1 MMEDT
6 TVTTNSTANQTT
18 WTLAPRQQIFWGN
31 QEAFA
36 NLEKF
41 EQISNP
47 ILDQDFN
54 FDLEDSFT
62 TEENTESDQTKS
74 TENSI
79 LDVENI
85 FESVAKAEPIEISE
99 PESVLGTETPE
110 VKEEVSEPISEPES
124 VLGTET
130 PEVKEEVSEF
140 KAPEDVI
147 QSQNETVTT
156 PEVSEQ
162 KRSTPQEV
170 SRKEIPSQDIWSI
183 NEDKIEIKKETTIK
197 PEPASNSF
205 SEPKQEQEKQI
216 NNNKDQ
222 KITETKVEIKHE
234 NKLSENPKINN
245 KEEKVENKEET
256 APQNKEVAAHQKL
269 EFEPSP
275 ESTQII
281 KKYFHLLNNISKILT
296 TQENLTGKKT
306 NEFSISTPTENE
318 TITYITSLE
327 ENTASLNIRKIIQ
340 KSGQEDEKHH
350 LNFNLKSPKKNL
362 IVTID
367 DFKLYE
373 EEVDLTD
380 ASKALNVTNK
390 FSKFEFLYREELS
403 KLEDELEEKEK
414 KKQTKVF
421 STIFHQF

>member
-6 TVTTNSTANQTT
+6 TVTTNSTANQAT
-18 WTLAPRQQIFWGN
+18 WTPTPKQQIFWGN

-47 ILDQDFN
+47 TLDQDFN

-62 TEENTESDQTKS
+62 TEENTESEQTKS
-74 TENSI
+74 TEKSI

-85 FESVAKAEPIEISE
+85 FESVAKAEPIEIWMPEVAVSESVSKPE
-99 PESVLGTETPE
+99 PE
-110 VKEEVSEPISEPES
+110 I
-124 VLGTET
+124 

-140 KAPEDVI
+140 KASEDI
-147 QSQNETVTT
+147 SQSQNEPLTT
-156 PEVSEQ
+156 PESSEQ
-162 KRSTPQEV
+162 ITSTPEEV
-170 SRKEIPSQDIWSI
+170 SRKEILSQNSWSI
-183 NEDKIEIKKETTIK
+183 NEDKTEIKKEATTK
-197 PEPASNSF
+197 PEATSNSF
-205 SEPKQEQEKQI
+205 SEQKQEQEKQI

-222 KITETKVEIKHE
+222 RITETKVEIKHE
-234 NKLSENPKINN
+234 NKLLENPKMNN

-256 APQNKEVAAHQKL
+256 VVQNEELSAHQKL

-296 TQENLTGKKT
+296 TQESLTGKKT

>member
-6 TVTTNSTANQTT
+6 TVTTNSTANQAV
-18 WTLAPRQQIFWGN
+18 WTSAPKQQIFWGN

-47 ILDQDFN
+47 TLDQDFN

-85 FESVAKAEPIEISE
+85 FESVAKAEPIEISKPE
-99 PESVLGTETPE
+99 VAVSESV
-110 VKEEVSEPISEPES
+110 SEPES
-124 VLGTET
+124 VLEPET

-140 KAPEDVI
+140 KAPEGII
-147 QSQNETVTT
+147 QSQNEPLTT
-156 PEVSEQ
+156 TEFSEQ
-162 KRSTPQEV
+162 TTSTPQEA
-170 SRKEIPSQDIWSI
+170 SRKEIPSQDIWSF
-183 NEDKIEIKKETTIK
+183 NEDKIEIKKEATIK
-197 PEPASNSF
+197 SEPASNSF
-205 SEPKQEQEKQI
+205 SGPKQEQGKEI

-222 KITETKVEIKHE
+222 RITETRVEIKHE
-234 NKLSENPKINN
+234 NKVSENPKINN
-245 KEEKVENKEET
+245 KEEKVENKEDT
-256 APQNKEVAAHQKL
+256 AAQNRELSAHQKL
-269 EFEPSP
+269 EFEPTP

>member
-6 TVTTNSTANQTT
+6 TVTTNSTANQAI
-18 WTLAPRQQIFWGN
+18 WTPAPKQQIFWGN

-47 ILDQDFN
+47 TLDQDFN

-85 FESVAKAEPIEISE
+85 FESVAKAEPIEISKPE
-99 PESVLGTETPE
+99 VAVSESV
-110 VKEEVSEPISEPES
+110 SEPES
-124 VLGTET
+124 KPEPEIT
-130 PEVKEEVSEF
+130 EVKEEVSEF
-140 KAPEDVI
+140 KTPEDI
-147 QSQNETVTT
+147 SQTQNEPVTIA
-156 PEVSEQ
+156 EFSEQ
-162 KRSTPQEV
+162 
-170 SRKEIPSQDIWSI
+170 
-183 NEDKIEIKKETTIK
+183 IK
-197 PEPASNSF
+197 PEATSNSF

-222 KITETKVEIKHE
+222 RITETKVEIKHE
-234 NKLSENPKINN
+234 NKISENPKINN

-256 APQNKEVAAHQKL
+256 VAQNKELSAHQKL
-269 EFEPSP
+269 EFEPTP

-296 TQENLTGKKT
+296 TQENLTGKKS

-373 EEVDLTD
+373 EEIDLTD

>member
-18 WTLAPRQQIFWGN
+18 WTPAPRQQIFWGN

-47 ILDQDFN
+47 TLDQDFN

-85 FESVAKAEPIEISE
+85 FESVAKAEPIEISKPE
-99 PESVLGTETPE
+99 VAVSESV
-110 VKEEVSEPISEPES
+110 SEPES
-124 VLGTET
+124 VLETET

-140 KAPEDVI
+140 KAPEGII
-147 QSQNETVTT
+147 QSQNEPLTT
-156 PEVSEQ
+156 PEFSEQ
-162 KRSTPQEV
+162 TTSTPQEA
-170 SRKEIPSQDIWSI
+170 SRKEIPSQDSWSI
-183 NEDKIEIKKETTIK
+183 NEDKTEIKKETTIK
-197 PEPASNSF
+197 PEATSNSF
-205 SEPKQEQEKQI
+205 SQPKQEQEKQM

-222 KITETKVEIKHE
+222 RITETKVEIKHE
-234 NKLSENPKINN
+234 NKISENPKINN

-256 APQNKEVAAHQKL
+256 VAQNKELSAHQKL
-269 EFEPSP
+269 EFEPNP

>member
-6 TVTTNSTANQTT
+6 TVTTNSTANQAV
-18 WTLAPRQQIFWGN
+18 WTSAPKQQIFWGN

-47 ILDQDFN
+47 TLDQDFN

-85 FESVAKAEPIEISE
+85 FESVAKAEPIEISKPEVTVSESVTE
-99 PESVLGTETPE
+99 PESLLE
-110 VKEEVSEPISEPES
+110 
-124 VLGTET
+124 TET

-140 KAPEDVI
+140 KAPEGII
-147 QSQNETVTT
+147 QSQNEPLTT
-156 PEVSEQ
+156 TEFSEQ
-162 KRSTPQEV
+162 TTSTPQEA
-170 SRKEIPSQDIWSI
+170 SRKEIPSQDSWSL

-197 PEPASNSF
+197 PEATSNSF
-205 SEPKQEQEKQI
+205 SEPIQEQEKKI

-222 KITETKVEIKHE
+222 RITETKVEIKHE
-234 NKLSENPKINN
+234 NKISENPKINN

-269 EFEPSP
+269 EFEPTP

-281 KKYFHLLNNISKILT
+281 KKYFHLLNNILKILT
-296 TQENLTGKKT
+296 TQEVLTGKKT

-373 EEVDLTD
+373 EEIDLTD

>member
-6 TVTTNSTANQTT
+6 TVTTNSTANQAV
-18 WTLAPRQQIFWGN
+18 WTSAPKQQIFWGN

-47 ILDQDFN
+47 TLDQDFN
-54 FDLEDSFT
+54 FDLEDSLT
-62 TEENTESDQTKS
+62 TEENTESEQTKS

-85 FESVAKAEPIEISE
+85 FESVAKAEPIEISKPE
-99 PESVLGTETPE
+99 VAVSESV
-110 VKEEVSEPISEPES
+110 SEPES
-124 VLGTET
+124 VLEPET

-140 KAPEDVI
+140 KAPENVI
-147 QSQNETVTT
+147 QPQNEPATT
-156 PEVSEQ
+156 TESSEQ
-162 KRSTPQEV
+162 TASTSQEV
-170 SRKEIPSQDIWSI
+170 SRKEIPSQDIWSL
-183 NEDKIEIKKETTIK
+183 NEDKIEIKKEVAIK
-197 PEPASNSF
+197 
-205 SEPKQEQEKQI
+205 SEPVSNNFLQQKQEQEKQI
-216 NNNKDQ
+216 NNTKDQ
-222 KITETKVEIKHE
+222 RITETKVEIKHE
-234 NKLSENPKINN
+234 NKLPENQKFNN

-269 EFEPSP
+269 EFEPTP

-281 KKYFHLLNNISKILT
+281 KKYLHLLNNISKILT

-367 DFKLYE
+367 NFKLYE

>member
-6 TVTTNSTANQTT
+6 TVTTNSTANQAV
-18 WTLAPRQQIFWGN
+18 WTSAPKQQIFWGN

-47 ILDQDFN
+47 TLDQDFN
-54 FDLEDSFT
+54 FDLEDSLT
-62 TEENTESDQTKS
+62 TEENTESEQTKS

-85 FESVAKAEPIEISE
+85 FESVAKAEPIEIWMPEVAVSESVSE
-99 PESVLGTETPE
+99 PESVLE
-110 VKEEVSEPISEPES
+110 
-124 VLGTET
+124 TET

-140 KAPEDVI
+140 KAPEDI
-147 QSQNETVTT
+147 SQSQNEPVTI
-156 PEVSEQ
+156 PEFSEQ
-162 KRSTPQEV
+162 KPSTPQEV
-170 SRKEIPSQDIWSI
+170 SIKEIPSQDSWSL
-183 NEDKIEIKKETTIK
+183 NEDKIEIKKEAAIK
-197 PEPASNSF
+197 PEVTSNSF

-216 NNNKDQ
+216 NNTKDQ
-222 KITETKVEIKHE
+222 RITETKVEIKHE
-234 NKLSENPKINN
+234 NKLPENQKFNN
-245 KEEKVENKEET
+245 KEEKMENKEET
-256 APQNKEVAAHQKL
+256 APQNKELAAHQKL
-269 EFEPSP
+269 EFEPTP

-296 TQENLTGKKT
+296 TQESLTGKKT

>member
-1 MMEDT
+1 M
-6 TVTTNSTANQTT
+6 
-18 WTLAPRQQIFWGN
+18 
-31 QEAFA
+31 
-36 NLEKF
+36 
-41 EQISNP
+41 
-47 ILDQDFN
+47 
-54 FDLEDSFT
+54 
-62 TEENTESDQTKS
+62 
-74 TENSI
+74 
-79 LDVENI
+79 
-85 FESVAKAEPIEISE
+85 
-99 PESVLGTETPE
+99 
-110 VKEEVSEPISEPES
+110 
-124 VLGTET
+124 
-130 PEVKEEVSEF
+130 
-140 KAPEDVI
+140 
-147 QSQNETVTT
+147 
-156 PEVSEQ
+156 
-162 KRSTPQEV
+162 
-170 SRKEIPSQDIWSI
+170 
-183 NEDKIEIKKETTIK
+183 
-197 PEPASNSF
+197 
-205 SEPKQEQEKQI
+205 
-216 NNNKDQ
+216 
-222 KITETKVEIKHE
+222 
-234 NKLSENPKINN
+234 
-245 KEEKVENKEET
+245 ENKEET

-269 EFEPSP
+269 EFEPTP

-281 KKYFHLLNNISKILT
+281 KKYLHLLNNISKILT

-318 TITYITSLE
+318 TITYITSLK

-367 DFKLYE
+367 NFKLYE

>member
-6 TVTTNSTANQTT
+6 TVTTNSTANQAT
-18 WTLAPRQQIFWGN
+18 WTPAPRQQIFWGN

-47 ILDQDFN
+47 TLDQDFN

-62 TEENTESDQTKS
+62 TEENAESDQTKS

-85 FESVAKAEPIEISE
+85 FESVAKAEPIEISKPE
-99 PESVLGTETPE
+99 VAVPESV
-110 VKEEVSEPISEPES
+110 SEPES
-124 VLGTET
+124 VLETET

-140 KAPEDVI
+140 KAPEGII
-147 QSQNETVTT
+147 QSQNEPLTT
-156 PEVSEQ
+156 PEFSEQ
-162 KRSTPQEV
+162 ITSIPEEV
-170 SRKEIPSQDIWSI
+170 SRKEIPSQDIWSL
-183 NEDKIEIKKETTIK
+183 NEDKIEIKKEATIK

-205 SEPKQEQEKQI
+205 SQPKQEQQKLTD
-216 NNNKDQ
+216 NNKDQ

-256 APQNKEVAAHQKL
+256 VAQNKELSAHQKL
-269 EFEPSP
+269 EFEPTP

-373 EEVDLTD
+373 EEIDLTD

>member
-6 TVTTNSTANQTT
+6 TVTTNSTANQAT
-18 WTLAPRQQIFWGN
+18 WTPAPRQQIFWGN

-47 ILDQDFN
+47 TLDQDFN

-85 FESVAKAEPIEISE
+85 FESVAKAEPIEIWMPEVAVSESVSE
-99 PESVLGTETPE
+99 PESVLE
-110 VKEEVSEPISEPES
+110 
-124 VLGTET
+124 TET

-140 KAPEDVI
+140 KTPEEI
-147 QSQNETVTT
+147 SQSQNEPATT
-156 PEVSEQ
+156 PEFSEQ
-162 KRSTPQEV
+162 KPSIPQEV
-170 SRKEIPSQDIWSI
+170 SRKEISSQDNWSI
-183 NEDKIEIKKETTIK
+183 NEDKIEIKKEATIK

-205 SEPKQEQEKQI
+205 SEQKQEQEKQI

-222 KITETKVEIKHE
+222 GITETKVEIKHE
-234 NKLSENPKINN
+234 NKISENPKINN

-256 APQNKEVAAHQKL
+256 VAQNKELSAHQKL
-269 EFEPSP
+269 EFEPTP

-318 TITYITSLE
+318 TTTYITSLE

-350 LNFNLKSPKKNL
+350 LNFNLKSRKKNL
-362 IVTID
+362 IVSID

-373 EEVDLTD
+373 EEIDLTD

>member
-6 TVTTNSTANQTT
+6 TVTTNATANQTT
-18 WTLAPRQQIFWGN
+18 WTPTPKQQIFWGN

-47 ILDQDFN
+47 TLDQDFN

-99 PESVLGTETPE
+99 AEVRVSESV
-110 VKEEVSEPISEPES
+110 SEPES
-124 VLGTET
+124 KPETET

-140 KAPEDVI
+140 KAPKDII
-147 QSQNETVTT
+147 QSENEPVTT
-156 PEVSEQ
+156 PEFSEQ
-162 KRSTPQEV
+162 TTSTPQEV
-170 SRKEIPSQDIWSI
+170 SIKEIPSQDSWSLT
-183 NEDKIEIKKETTIK
+183 EDKIEVKKDATIK

-205 SEPKQEQEKQI
+205 SEQKQEQETQI

-222 KITETKVEIKHE
+222 RITETKVEIKHE
-234 NKLSENPKINN
+234 NKISENPKINN

-269 EFEPSP
+269 EFEPTP
-275 ESTQII
+275 EWTQII

-373 EEVDLTD
+373 EEIDLTD

>member
-6 TVTTNSTANQTT
+6 TVTTNSTTNQAV
-18 WTLAPRQQIFWGN
+18 WTSAPKQQIFWGN

-47 ILDQDFN
+47 TLDQDFN

-85 FESVAKAEPIEISE
+85 FESVAKAEPIEISKPE
-99 PESVLGTETPE
+99 VTVSESVSEQESVLE
-110 VKEEVSEPISEPES
+110 
-124 VLGTET
+124 TET

-140 KAPEDVI
+140 KTPEDI
-147 QSQNETVTT
+147 SQTQNEPVTI
-156 PEVSEQ
+156 PEFSEQ
-162 KRSTPQEV
+162 TTSTPQEA
-170 SRKEIPSQDIWSI
+170 SRKEILSQDSWS
-183 NEDKIEIKKETTIK
+183 EIKKEATIK
-197 PEPASNSF
+197 PEVTSNSF

-222 KITETKVEIKHE
+222 RITEARVEIKHE
-234 NKLSENPKINN
+234 NKISENPKISN
-245 KEEKVENKEET
+245 KEEKVENKEDKV
-256 APQNKEVAAHQKL
+256 PQDKELSAHQKL
-269 EFEPSP
+269 EFEPTP

-296 TQENLTGKKT
+296 TQGNLTGKKT

-327 ENTASLNIRKIIQ
+327 ENSASLNIRKIIQ

-373 EEVDLTD
+373 EEIDLTD
-380 ASKALNVTNK
+380 ASKTLNVTNK

>member
-6 TVTTNSTANQTT
+6 TVTTNSTANQAV
-18 WTLAPRQQIFWGN
+18 WTSAPKQQIFWGN

-47 ILDQDFN
+47 TLDQDFN
-54 FDLEDSFT
+54 FDLEDSLT
-62 TEENTESDQTKS
+62 TEENTESEQTKS

-85 FESVAKAEPIEISE
+85 FESVAKAEPIQISRPEVAVSESVSE
-99 PESVLGTETPE
+99 PESVLEPETETPE
-110 VKEEVSEPISEPES
+110 VKED
-124 VLGTET
+124 
-130 PEVKEEVSEF
+130 VSEF
-140 KAPEDVI
+140 KTPENVI
-147 QSQNETVTT
+147 QSPNEPVIT
-156 PEVSEQ
+156 PETSEQ
-162 KRSTPQEV
+162 AISTPQEI
-170 SRKEIPSQDIWSI
+170 SRKEIPSQDIWSF
-183 NEDKIEIKKETTIK
+183 NEDKIEIKKEATIK
-197 PEPASNSF
+197 PEPTSNSF
-205 SEPKQEQEKQI
+205 SEPKREQEKHI
-216 NNNKDQ
+216 NNDKDQ
-222 KITETKVEIKHE
+222 RITETRVEIKHE
-234 NKLSENPKINN
+234 NKVSENPKINN
-245 KEEKVENKEET
+245 KEEKVENKEDKL
-256 APQNKEVAAHQKL
+256 PQDKELSAHQKL
-269 EFEPSP
+269 EFEPTS

-327 ENTASLNIRKIIQ
+327 ENTASLNIRKIIK
-340 KSGQEDEKHH
+340 KSGQEDEEHH

-390 FSKFEFLYREELS
+390 FSHFEFLYREELS

>member
-6 TVTTNSTANQTT
+6 TVTTNSTANQAV
-18 WTLAPRQQIFWGN
+18 WTPAPKQQIFWGN

-47 ILDQDFN
+47 TLDQDFN

-85 FESVAKAEPIEISE
+85 FESVAKAEPIEISKPE
-99 PESVLGTETPE
+99 VAVSESV
-110 VKEEVSEPISEPES
+110 SEPES

-130 PEVKEEVSEF
+130 PEVKEEISEF

-147 QSQNETVTT
+147 QSQNEAVTT
-156 PEVSEQ
+156 PEFSEQ
-162 KRSTPQEV
+162 TTSTPQEAL
-170 SRKEIPSQDIWSI
+170 RKEIPPQDSWSL
-183 NEDKIEIKKETTIK
+183 NEDKIEIKEETTIK
-197 PEPASNSF
+197 PEATSNSF
-205 SEPKQEQEKQI
+205 SEPKEEQEKQI

-234 NKLSENPKINN
+234 DKISEAPKFNN
-245 KEEKVENKEET
+245 KEEVIKSKEQEI
-256 APQNKEVAAHQKL
+256 AHQNKELAAHQKL
-269 EFEPSP
+269 EFEPTP

-327 ENTASLNIRKIIQ
+327 ENTASLNIRKIIK
-340 KSGQEDEKHH
+340 KSGQEEEQHH

-373 EEVDLTD
+373 EEIDLTD

>member
-6 TVTTNSTANQTT
+6 TVTTNSTANQAV
-18 WTLAPRQQIFWGN
+18 WTSAPKQQIFWGN

-47 ILDQDFN
+47 TLDQDFN

-85 FESVAKAEPIEISE
+85 FESVAKAEPIEISKPE
-99 PESVLGTETPE
+99 VAVPESV
-110 VKEEVSEPISEPES
+110 SEPES
-124 VLGTET
+124 VLETET

-140 KAPEDVI
+140 KAPENVI
-147 QSQNETVTT
+147 QPQNEPATT
-156 PEVSEQ
+156 TEFSEQ
-162 KRSTPQEV
+162 KPSTPQEGL
-170 SRKEIPSQDIWSI
+170 RKEIPSQYSWRL
-183 NEDKIEIKKETTIK
+183 NEDKIEIKKEPTIK
-197 PEPASNSF
+197 PEATSNSF
-205 SEPKQEQEKQI
+205 SEQKQEQEKQI

-245 KEEKVENKEET
+245 IEEKVENKEET
-256 APQNKEVAAHQKL
+256 VAQNKELAAHQKL
-269 EFEPSP
+269 EFEPTP

-296 TQENLTGKKT
+296 TQESLTGKKT

>member
-6 TVTTNSTANQTT
+6 TVTTNSTANQAV
-18 WTLAPRQQIFWGN
+18 WTSAPKQQIFWGN

-47 ILDQDFN
+47 TLDQDFN
-54 FDLEDSFT
+54 FDLEDSLT
-62 TEENTESDQTKS
+62 TEENTESEQTKS

-85 FESVAKAEPIEISE
+85 FESVAKAEPIEISKPE
-99 PESVLGTETPE
+99 VAVSESV
-110 VKEEVSEPISEPES
+110 SEPES
-124 VLGTET
+124 VLEPET

-140 KAPEDVI
+140 KAPENVI
-147 QSQNETVTT
+147 QPQNEPATT
-156 PEVSEQ
+156 TESSEQ
-162 KRSTPQEV
+162 TASTSQEV
-170 SRKEIPSQDIWSI
+170 SRKEIPSQDIWSL
-183 NEDKIEIKKETTIK
+183 NEDKIEIKKEVAIK
-197 PEPASNSF
+197 
-205 SEPKQEQEKQI
+205 SEPVSNNFLQQKQEQEKQI
-216 NNNKDQ
+216 NNTKDQ
-222 KITETKVEIKHE
+222 RITETKVEIKHE
-234 NKLSENPKINN
+234 NKLPENQKFNN

-269 EFEPSP
+269 EFEPTP

-281 KKYFHLLNNISKILT
+281 KKYLHLLNNISKILT

>member
-6 TVTTNSTANQTT
+6 TVTTNSTANQAT
-18 WTLAPRQQIFWGN
+18 WTPTPKQQIFWGN

-47 ILDQDFN
+47 TLDQDFN

-85 FESVAKAEPIEISE
+85 FESVAKAEPIEIWMPEVAVS
-99 PESVLGTETPE
+99 ESVSKPE
-110 VKEEVSEPISEPES
+110 LEIPEA
-124 VLGTET
+124 
-130 PEVKEEVSEF
+130 KEEVSEF
-140 KAPEDVI
+140 KAPEEI
-147 QSQNETVTT
+147 TQLQNEPVTM
-156 PEVSEQ
+156 PETSEA
-162 KRSTPQEV
+162 KTSTPQEV
-170 SRKEIPSQDIWSI
+170 SRKEIPFQDIWSL
-183 NEDKIEIKKETTIK
+183 NEDKIEIKKGATIK
-197 PEPASNSF
+197 PEVTSSSF

-245 KEEKVENKEET
+245 IEEKVENKEET
-256 APQNKEVAAHQKL
+256 VAQNKELAAHQKL
-269 EFEPSP
+269 EFEPTP

-296 TQENLTGKKT
+296 TQESLTGKKT

-373 EEVDLTD
+373 EEIDLTD

>member
-6 TVTTNSTANQTT
+6 TVTTNSTANQAT
-18 WTLAPRQQIFWGN
+18 WTPAPKQQIFWGN

-47 ILDQDFN
+47 TLDQDFN

-74 TENSI
+74 AENSI

-85 FESVAKAEPIEISE
+85 FESVAKAEPIEISKPE
-99 PESVLGTETPE
+99 VAVSESV
-110 VKEEVSEPISEPES
+110 SEPES
-124 VLGTET
+124 VLETET

-147 QSQNETVTT
+147 QSQNEAVTT
-156 PEVSEQ
+156 PKFSEQ
-162 KRSTPQEV
+162 ITSIPQEV
-170 SRKEIPSQDIWSI
+170 SRKEIPSQDIWSF
-183 NEDKIEIKKETTIK
+183 NEDKIEIKKEATIK

-216 NNNKDQ
+216 NNTKDQ
-222 KITETKVEIKHE
+222 RITETKVEIKHE
-234 NKLSENPKINN
+234 NKLPENQKFNN
-245 KEEKVENKEET
+245 KEEKVENKGET

-269 EFEPSP
+269 EFEPTP

-281 KKYFHLLNNISKILT
+281 KKYFHLLNNISKILA

-373 EEVDLTD
+373 EEIDLTD

>member
-18 WTLAPRQQIFWGN
+18 WTPAPRQQIFWGN

-47 ILDQDFN
+47 TLDQDFN

-62 TEENTESDQTKS
+62 TEENTESDQSKS

-85 FESVAKAEPIEISE
+85 FESVAKAEPIEISKPE
-99 PESVLGTETPE
+99 VAVSESV
-110 VKEEVSEPISEPES
+110 SEPES
-124 VLGTET
+124 VLETET

-140 KAPEDVI
+140 KAPEGII
-147 QSQNETVTT
+147 QSQNEPVRM
-156 PEVSEQ
+156 PEVSEP
-162 KRSTPQEV
+162 KTSTPQEI
-170 SRKEIPSQDIWSI
+170 SRKEIPSQDSWSL
-183 NEDKIEIKKETTIK
+183 NEDKIEIKKEVVIK
-197 PEPASNSF
+197 
-205 SEPKQEQEKQI
+205 SEPVSNNFLQQKQEQEKQI
-216 NNNKDQ
+216 NNTKDQ
-222 KITETKVEIKHE
+222 RITETKVEIKHE
-234 NKLSENPKINN
+234 NKLPENQKVNN
-245 KEEKVENKEET
+245 KEEKMENKEET

-296 TQENLTGKKT
+296 TQESLTGKKT

>member
-6 TVTTNSTANQTT
+6 TVTTNSTANQAV
-18 WTLAPRQQIFWGN
+18 WTSAPKQQIFWGN

-47 ILDQDFN
+47 TLDQDFN

-85 FESVAKAEPIEISE
+85 FESVAKAEPIEISKPE
-99 PESVLGTETPE
+99 VAVSESV
-110 VKEEVSEPISEPES
+110 SEPES
-124 VLGTET
+124 VLETET

-147 QSQNETVTT
+147 QSQNEAVTT
-156 PEVSEQ
+156 PKFSEQ
-162 KRSTPQEV
+162 ITSTPQEV
-170 SRKEIPSQDIWSI
+170 SRKELPSQDNWSL
-183 NEDKIEIKKETTIK
+183 NEDKIEIKKEATIK
-197 PEPASNSF
+197 PELTSNSF
-205 SEPKQEQEKQI
+205 SEPKQEQGKES
-216 NNNKDQ
+216 NNTKDQ
-222 KITETKVEIKHE
+222 RITETRVEIKHE
-234 NKLSENPKINN
+234 NKLPENQKFNN
-245 KEEKVENKEET
+245 KEEKVENKEDT
-256 APQNKEVAAHQKL
+256 VAQNRELSAHQKL
-269 EFEPSP
+269 EFEPDP

-296 TQENLTGKKT
+296 TQEKLTGKKT

>member
-6 TVTTNSTANQTT
+6 TVTTNSTANQAT
-18 WTLAPRQQIFWGN
+18 WTPTAKQQIFWGN

-47 ILDQDFN
+47 TLDQDFN

-62 TEENTESDQTKS
+62 TEENTESDETKS
-74 TENSI
+74 TGNSI

-85 FESVAKAEPIEISE
+85 FESVAKAEPIEIWMPEVAVSESVSKPE
-99 PESVLGTETPE
+99 PEIPE
-110 VKEEVSEPISEPES
+110 I
-124 VLGTET
+124 
-130 PEVKEEVSEF
+130 KEEVSEF
-140 KAPEDVI
+140 KASEDI
-147 QSQNETVTT
+147 SQSQNEPLTT
-156 PEVSEQ
+156 PESSEQ
-162 KRSTPQEV
+162 ITSTPEEV
-170 SRKEIPSQDIWSI
+170 SRKEILSQNSWSI
-183 NEDKIEIKKETTIK
+183 NEDKTEIKKEATIK

-205 SEPKQEQEKQI
+205 SEQKQEQEKQM

-222 KITETKVEIKHE
+222 RITETKVEIKHE
-234 NKLSENPKINN
+234 NKLLENPKINN
-245 KEEKVENKEET
+245 KEEVKDKEET
-256 APQNKEVAAHQKL
+256 VAQNKELSAHQKL

-296 TQENLTGKKT
+296 TQESLTGKKT

-373 EEVDLTD
+373 EEIDLTD

>member
-6 TVTTNSTANQTT
+6 TVTTNSTANQAV
-18 WTLAPRQQIFWGN
+18 WTSAPKQQIFWGN

-47 ILDQDFN
+47 TLDQDFN

-85 FESVAKAEPIEISE
+85 FESVAKAEPIEISKPE
-99 PESVLGTETPE
+99 VAVPESV
-110 VKEEVSEPISEPES
+110 SEPES
-124 VLGTET
+124 VLETET

-140 KAPEDVI
+140 KAPENVI
-147 QSQNETVTT
+147 QPQNEPATT
-156 PEVSEQ
+156 TEFSEQ
-162 KRSTPQEV
+162 KPSTPQEGL
-170 SRKEIPSQDIWSI
+170 RKEIPSQYSWRL
-183 NEDKIEIKKETTIK
+183 NEDKIEIKKEPTIK
-197 PEPASNSF
+197 PEATSNSF
-205 SEPKQEQEKQI
+205 SEQKQEQEKQI

-245 KEEKVENKEET
+245 IEEKVENKEET
-256 APQNKEVAAHQKL
+256 VAQNKELAAHQKL
-269 EFEPSP
+269 EFEPTP

-296 TQENLTGKKT
+296 TQESLTGKKT

-373 EEVDLTD
+373 EEIDLTD

>member
-6 TVTTNSTANQTT
+6 TVTTNSTANQAT
-18 WTLAPRQQIFWGN
+18 WTPAPRQQIFWGN

-85 FESVAKAEPIEISE
+85 FESVAKAEPIEISKPE
-99 PESVLGTETPE
+99 VAVSESV
-110 VKEEVSEPISEPES
+110 SEPES
-124 VLGTET
+124 VLEPET

-140 KAPEDVI
+140 KVPENVI
-147 QSQNETVTT
+147 QPQNEPATTTESSEQITST
-156 PEVSEQ
+156 PE
-162 KRSTPQEV
+162 EV
-170 SRKEIPSQDIWSI
+170 SIKEIASQDSWSL
-183 NEDKIEIKKETTIK
+183 NEDKMEIKKETTIK
-197 PEPASNSF
+197 SEVTSNSF
-205 SEPKQEQEKQI
+205 SEPKQEQEKKI

-222 KITETKVEIKHE
+222 RITETKVEIKHE
-234 NKLSENPKINN
+234 NKIAENPKINN

-256 APQNKEVAAHQKL
+256 APQNEELSAHQKL
-269 EFEPSP
+269 EFEPTP

-296 TQENLTGKKT
+296 TQEKLSGKKT

-373 EEVDLTD
+373 EEIDLTD

>member
-6 TVTTNSTANQTT
+6 TVTTNSTANQAV
-18 WTLAPRQQIFWGN
+18 WTSAPKQQIFWGN

-47 ILDQDFN
+47 TLDQDFN

-85 FESVAKAEPIEISE
+85 FESVAKAEPIEISKPEVTVSESVTE
-99 PESVLGTETPE
+99 PESLLE
-110 VKEEVSEPISEPES
+110 
-124 VLGTET
+124 TET

-140 KAPEDVI
+140 KAPEGII
-147 QSQNETVTT
+147 QSQNEPLTT
-156 PEVSEQ
+156 TEFSEQ
-162 KRSTPQEV
+162 TTSTPQEA
-170 SRKEIPSQDIWSI
+170 SRKEIPSQDSWSL

-197 PEPASNSF
+197 PEATSNSF
-205 SEPKQEQEKQI
+205 SEPIQEQEKKI

-222 KITETKVEIKHE
+222 RITETKVEIKHE
-234 NKLSENPKINN
+234 NKISENPKINN

-269 EFEPSP
+269 EFEPTP

-403 KLEDELEEKEK
+403 KLENELEEKEK

>member
-6 TVTTNSTANQTT
+6 TVTTNSTANQAV
-18 WTLAPRQQIFWGN
+18 WTSAPKQQIFWGN

-47 ILDQDFN
+47 TLDQDFN

-85 FESVAKAEPIEISE
+85 FESVAKAEPIEISKPE
-99 PESVLGTETPE
+99 VAVPESV
-110 VKEEVSEPISEPES
+110 SEPES
-124 VLGTET
+124 VLETET

-140 KAPEDVI
+140 KAPENVI
-147 QSQNETVTT
+147 QPQNEPATT
-156 PEVSEQ
+156 TEFSEQ
-162 KRSTPQEV
+162 KPSTPQEV
-170 SRKEIPSQDIWSI
+170 SIKEISSQDNWSI
-183 NEDKIEIKKETTIK
+183 NEDKIEIKKGTTIK
-197 PEPASNSF
+197 PEATSNSF

-245 KEEKVENKEET
+245 KEEKVKDKEET

-269 EFEPSP
+269 EFEPTP

-296 TQENLTGKKT
+296 TQESLTGKKT
-306 NEFSISTPTENE
+306 NEFNISTPTENE

-340 KSGQEDEKHH
+340 KTGQEDEKHH

-373 EEVDLTD
+373 EEIDLTD

>member
-6 TVTTNSTANQTT
+6 TVTTNSTANQAV
-18 WTLAPRQQIFWGN
+18 WTSAPKQQIFWGN

-47 ILDQDFN
+47 TLDQDFN

-85 FESVAKAEPIEISE
+85 FESVAKAEPIEISKPE
-99 PESVLGTETPE
+99 VAVPESV
-110 VKEEVSEPISEPES
+110 SEPES
-124 VLGTET
+124 VLETET

-140 KAPEDVI
+140 KAPENVI
-147 QSQNETVTT
+147 QPQNEPATTTEFPEQTAST
-156 PEVSEQ
+156 PE
-162 KRSTPQEV
+162 EV
-170 SRKEIPSQDIWSI
+170 SRKEIPSQDSWSL
-183 NEDKIEIKKETTIK
+183 NEDKIEIKKEATTK
-197 PEPASNSF
+197 PEATSSSF
-205 SEPKQEQEKQI
+205 SETKQEQEKQI

-222 KITETKVEIKHE
+222 RITETKVEIKHE
-234 NKLSENPKINN
+234 NKISENPKINN

-256 APQNKEVAAHQKL
+256 VVQNEELSAHQKL
-269 EFEPSP
+269 EFEPIP

-296 TQENLTGKKT
+296 TQEALTGKKT

-373 EEVDLTD
+373 EEIDLTD

>member
-6 TVTTNSTANQTT
+6 TITTNSTANQTT
-18 WTLAPRQQIFWGN
+18 WTPAPKQQIFWGN

-47 ILDQDFN
+47 TLDQDFN

-62 TEENTESDQTKS
+62 TEENTESDETKS

-85 FESVAKAEPIEISE
+85 FESVAKAEPIEISKPE
-99 PESVLGTETPE
+99 VAVSESV
-110 VKEEVSEPISEPES
+110 SEPES
-124 VLGTET
+124 VLEPET

-140 KAPEDVI
+140 KAPENVI
-147 QSQNETVTT
+147 QSPNEPVIT
-156 PEVSEQ
+156 PEFPEQ
-162 KRSTPQEV
+162 TISTPQEV
-170 SRKEIPSQDIWSI
+170 SRKEIPSQDIWSL
-183 NEDKIEIKKETTIK
+183 NEDTIEIKKEATTK
-197 PEPASNSF
+197 PEANSNSF
-205 SEPKQEQEKQI
+205 SEPIQEQEKQI

-222 KITETKVEIKHE
+222 RITETKVEIKHE
-234 NKLSENPKINN
+234 NKLPENQKFNN

-296 TQENLTGKKT
+296 TQESLTGKKT
-306 NEFSISTPTENE
+306 NEFNISTPTENE

-327 ENTASLNIRKIIQ
+327 ENTTSLNIRKIIQ
-340 KSGQEDEKHH
+340 KSGQEDENHH

>member
-6 TVTTNSTANQTT
+6 TVTTNSTANQAV
-18 WTLAPRQQIFWGN
+18 WTSAPKQQIFWGN

-47 ILDQDFN
+47 TLDQDFN

-85 FESVAKAEPIEISE
+85 FESVAKAEPIEISKPE
-99 PESVLGTETPE
+99 VAVSESV
-110 VKEEVSEPISEPES
+110 SEPES
-124 VLGTET
+124 VLETET

-140 KAPEDVI
+140 KAPENVI
-147 QSQNETVTT
+147 QSQSEPITMPETST
-156 PEVSEQ
+156 PE
-162 KRSTPQEV
+162 EV
-170 SRKEIPSQDIWSI
+170 SRKEIPSQDIWSF

-197 PEPASNSF
+197 PEVTSNSF

-222 KITETKVEIKHE
+222 RITETKVEIKHE

-256 APQNKEVAAHQKL
+256 VAQNKELSAHQKL
-269 EFEPSP
+269 EFEPTP

-296 TQENLTGKKT
+296 TQEALTGKKT

-340 KSGQEDEKHH
+340 KSGQEDEYHH
-350 LNFNLKSPKKNL
+350 LNFNLRSPKENL

-373 EEVDLTD
+373 EEIDLTD

>member
-18 WTLAPRQQIFWGN
+18 WTPAPRQQIFWGN

-47 ILDQDFN
+47 TLDQDFN

-85 FESVAKAEPIEISE
+85 FESVAKAEPIEISK
-99 PESVLGTETPE
+99 PE
-110 VKEEVSEPISEPES
+110 VAVSESLSEPES
-124 VLGTET
+124 VLETET
-130 PEVKEEVSEF
+130 PEMKEEVSEF
-140 KAPEDVI
+140 KAPKDVI
-147 QSQNETVTT
+147 ESHNKPLTT
-156 PEVSEQ
+156 PETSEQ
-162 KRSTPQEV
+162 AISTPQEV
-170 SRKEIPSQDIWSI
+170 SRKEIPSQDIWSL

-197 PEPASNSF
+197 PEATSNSF
-205 SEPKQEQEKQI
+205 SKSKQEQEKQI

-222 KITETKVEIKHE
+222 RITETKVEIKHE
-234 NKLSENPKINN
+234 NKVSENPKINN
-245 KEEKVENKEET
+245 KEEKMENKEET
-256 APQNKEVAAHQKL
+256 VAQNKELSANQKL
-269 EFEPSP
+269 EFEPTP

-296 TQENLTGKKT
+296 TQGNLTGKKT

-318 TITYITSLE
+318 TTTYITSLE
-327 ENTASLNIRKIIQ
+327 ENTASLNIKKIIQ

-367 DFKLYE
+367 GFKLYE
-373 EEVDLTD
+373 EEIDLTD

>member
-6 TVTTNSTANQTT
+6 TVTTNSTANQAV
-18 WTLAPRQQIFWGN
+18 WTSAPKQQIFWGN

-47 ILDQDFN
+47 TLDQDFN

-62 TEENTESDQTKS
+62 TEENTESDQAKS

-85 FESVAKAEPIEISE
+85 FESVAKAEPIEISKPE
-99 PESVLGTETPE
+99 VAVSESV
-110 VKEEVSEPISEPES
+110 SEPES
-124 VLGTET
+124 VLETET

-147 QSQNETVTT
+147 QSQNEAVTT
-156 PEVSEQ
+156 PKFSEQ
-162 KRSTPQEV
+162 ITSIPQEV
-170 SRKEIPSQDIWSI
+170 SRKEIPSQDIWSF
-183 NEDKIEIKKETTIK
+183 NEDKIEIKKEVATKT
-197 PEPASNSF
+197 EATSNSF
-205 SEPKQEQEKQI
+205 SEQKQGQEKQI
-216 NNNKDQ
+216 NNNKNQ
-222 KITETKVEIKHE
+222 RITETKVEIKHE
-234 NKLSENPKINN
+234 NKLPENQKVNN
-245 KEEKVENKEET
+245 KEEKMENKEET

-269 EFEPSP
+269 EFEPTP

-403 KLEDELEEKEK
+403 KLENELEEKEK

>member
-6 TVTTNSTANQTT
+6 TVTKNSTANQAV
-18 WTLAPRQQIFWGN
+18 WTSAPKQQIFWGN

-47 ILDQDFN
+47 TLDQDFN

-85 FESVAKAEPIEISE
+85 FESVAKAEPIEISK
-99 PESVLGTETPE
+99 PE
-110 VKEEVSEPISEPES
+110 VAVSESISEPES
-124 VLGTET
+124 VLETET

-147 QSQNETVTT
+147 QSQNEAVTT
-156 PEVSEQ
+156 PKFSEQ
-162 KRSTPQEV
+162 ITSTPQEV
-170 SRKEIPSQDIWSI
+170 SRKELSSQDIWSI
-183 NEDKIEIKKETTIK
+183 NEDTIEIKKEVAIK
-197 PEPASNSF
+197 
-205 SEPKQEQEKQI
+205 SEPVSNNFPQQKQEQEKLTD
-216 NNNKDQ
+216 NNKDQ
-222 KITETKVEIKHE
+222 RITENKVETKHE
-234 NKLSENPKINN
+234 NKVSENPKINN
-245 KEEKVENKEET
+245 KEEKMENKEE
-256 APQNKEVAAHQKL
+256 AAAQNEELAAHQKL
-269 EFEPSP
+269 EFEPTP

-296 TQENLTGKKT
+296 TQENITGKKT

-318 TITYITSLE
+318 TTTYITSLE
-327 ENTASLNIRKIIQ
+327 ENTASLNIKKIIQ

-373 EEVDLTD
+373 EEIDLTD

>member
-6 TVTTNSTANQTT
+6 TVTTNSTANQAV
-18 WTLAPRQQIFWGN
+18 WTSAPKQQIFWGN

-47 ILDQDFN
+47 TLDQDFN
-54 FDLEDSFT
+54 FDLEDSFI

-85 FESVAKAEPIEISE
+85 FESVAKAEPIEISKAE
-99 PESVLGTETPE
+99 VRVPESV
-110 VKEEVSEPISEPES
+110 SEPES
-124 VLGTET
+124 VLETET

-140 KAPEDVI
+140 KAPEDVT
-147 QSQNETVTT
+147 QSQNEPATT
-156 PEVSEQ
+156 TEFSEQ
-162 KRSTPQEV
+162 KPSTPQEV
-170 SRKEIPSQDIWSI
+170 SRKEIPSQDIWSF
-183 NEDKIEIKKETTIK
+183 NEDKIEIKKEVTTK
-197 PEPASNSF
+197 TEATSNSF
-205 SEPKQEQEKQI
+205 SEQKQEQEKQI

-222 KITETKVEIKHE
+222 RITETKVEIKHE
-234 NKLSENPKINN
+234 NKLPENQKVNN
-245 KEEKVENKEET
+245 KEEKVENKGET

-269 EFEPSP
+269 EFEPTP

-296 TQENLTGKKT
+296 TQESLTGKKT

-318 TITYITSLE
+318 TTTYITSLE

-373 EEVDLTD
+373 EEIDLTD

>member
-6 TVTTNSTANQTT
+6 TVTTNSTANQAV
-18 WTLAPRQQIFWGN
+18 WTSAPKQQIFWGN

-47 ILDQDFN
+47 TLDQDFN

-74 TENSI
+74 AENSI

-85 FESVAKAEPIEISE
+85 FESVAKAEPIEISKPE
-99 PESVLGTETPE
+99 VAVSESV
-110 VKEEVSEPISEPES
+110 SEPES
-124 VLGTET
+124 KPEPEIT
-130 PEVKEEVSEF
+130 EVKEEVSEF
-140 KAPEDVI
+140 KAPEGII
-147 QSQNETVTT
+147 QSQNEPLTT
-156 PEVSEQ
+156 PEFSEQ
-162 KRSTPQEV
+162 TASTSQEV
-170 SRKEIPSQDIWSI
+170 SRKEIPSQDSWSL
-183 NEDKIEIKKETTIK
+183 NEDKIEIKKEVVIK
-197 PEPASNSF
+197 
-205 SEPKQEQEKQI
+205 SEPVSNNFLQQKQEQEKQI
-216 NNNKDQ
+216 NNTKDQ
-222 KITETKVEIKHE
+222 RITETKVEIKHE
-234 NKLSENPKINN
+234 NKLPENQKFNN

-256 APQNKEVAAHQKL
+256 VAQNKELSAHQKL

-367 DFKLYE
+367 NFKLYE

>member
-1 MMEDT
+1 MED
-6 TVTTNSTANQTT
+6 
-18 WTLAPRQQIFWGN
+18 
-31 QEAFA
+31 
-36 NLEKF
+36 
-41 EQISNP
+41 
-47 ILDQDFN
+47 
-54 FDLEDSFT
+54 
-62 TEENTESDQTKS
+62 
-74 TENSI
+74 
-79 LDVENI
+79 
-85 FESVAKAEPIEISE
+85 
-99 PESVLGTETPE
+99 
-110 VKEEVSEPISEPES
+110 
-124 VLGTET
+124 
-130 PEVKEEVSEF
+130 
-140 KAPEDVI
+140 
-147 QSQNETVTT
+147 
-156 PEVSEQ
+156 
-162 KRSTPQEV
+162 
-170 SRKEIPSQDIWSI
+170 
-183 NEDKIEIKKETTIK
+183 KKETVVQN
-197 PEPASNSF
+197 E
-205 SEPKQEQEKQI
+205 E
-216 NNNKDQ
+216 
-222 KITETKVEIKHE
+222 
-234 NKLSENPKINN
+234 LS
-245 KEEKVENKEET
+245 
-256 APQNKEVAAHQKL
+256 AHQKL

-296 TQENLTGKKT
+296 TQESLTGKKT

>member
-6 TVTTNSTANQTT
+6 TITTNSTANQTT
-18 WTLAPRQQIFWGN
+18 WTPAPKQQIFWGN

-47 ILDQDFN
+47 TLDQDFN

-62 TEENTESDQTKS
+62 TEENTESDETKS

-85 FESVAKAEPIEISE
+85 FESVAKAEPIE
-99 PESVLGTETPE
+99 
-110 VKEEVSEPISEPES
+110 ISEPES

-373 EEVDLTD
+373 EEIDLTD

>member
-6 TVTTNSTANQTT
+6 TVTTNSTANQAT
-18 WTLAPRQQIFWGN
+18 WTPAPKQQIFWGN

-47 ILDQDFN
+47 TLDQDFN

-74 TENSI
+74 AENSI

-85 FESVAKAEPIEISE
+85 FESVAKAEPIEISKPE
-99 PESVLGTETPE
+99 VAVSESV
-110 VKEEVSEPISEPES
+110 SEPES
-124 VLGTET
+124 VLETET

-147 QSQNETVTT
+147 QSQNEAVTT
-156 PEVSEQ
+156 PKFSEQ
-162 KRSTPQEV
+162 ITSIPQEV
-170 SRKEIPSQDIWSI
+170 SRKEIPSQDIWSF
-183 NEDKIEIKKETTIK
+183 NEDKIEIKKEATIK

-216 NNNKDQ
+216 NNTKDQ
-222 KITETKVEIKHE
+222 RITETKVEIKHE
-234 NKLSENPKINN
+234 NKLPENQKFNN
-245 KEEKVENKEET
+245 KEEKVENKGET

-269 EFEPSP
+269 ELEPSP

-296 TQENLTGKKT
+296 SQENLTGKKT

-318 TITYITSLE
+318 IITYITSLE

-373 EEVDLTD
+373 EEIDLTD

>member
-6 TVTTNSTANQTT
+6 TVTTNSTANQAT
-18 WTLAPRQQIFWGN
+18 WTPTAKQQIFWGN

-47 ILDQDFN
+47 TLDQDFN

-62 TEENTESDQTKS
+62 TEENTESDETKS
-74 TENSI
+74 TGNSI

-85 FESVAKAEPIEISE
+85 FESVAKAEPIEIWMPEVAVSESVSKPE
-99 PESVLGTETPE
+99 PE
-110 VKEEVSEPISEPES
+110 I
-124 VLGTET
+124 

-140 KAPEDVI
+140 KASEDI
-147 QSQNETVTT
+147 SQSQNEPLTT
-156 PEVSEQ
+156 PESSEQ
-162 KRSTPQEV
+162 ITSTPEEV
-170 SRKEIPSQDIWSI
+170 SRKEILSQNSWSI
-183 NEDKIEIKKETTIK
+183 NEDKTEIKKEATTK
-197 PEPASNSF
+197 PEATSNSF
-205 SEPKQEQEKQI
+205 SEQKQEQEKQM

-222 KITETKVEIKHE
+222 RITETKVEIKHE
-234 NKLSENPKINN
+234 NKLLENPKMNN

-256 APQNKEVAAHQKL
+256 VVQNEELSAHQKL

-296 TQENLTGKKT
+296 TQEALTGKKT

-403 KLEDELEEKEK
+403 KFEDELEEKEK

>member
-6 TVTTNSTANQTT
+6 TVTTNSTANQAT
-18 WTLAPRQQIFWGN
+18 WTPTAKQQIFWGN

-47 ILDQDFN
+47 TLDQDFN

-62 TEENTESDQTKS
+62 TEENTESDETKS
-74 TENSI
+74 TGNSI

-85 FESVAKAEPIEISE
+85 FESVAKAEPIEIWMPEVAVSESVSKPE
-99 PESVLGTETPE
+99 PE
-110 VKEEVSEPISEPES
+110 I
-124 VLGTET
+124 

-140 KAPEDVI
+140 KASEDI
-147 QSQNETVTT
+147 SQSQNEPLTT
-156 PEVSEQ
+156 PESSEQ
-162 KRSTPQEV
+162 ITSTPEEV
-170 SRKEIPSQDIWSI
+170 SRKEILSQNSWSI
-183 NEDKIEIKKETTIK
+183 NEDKTEIKKEATTK
-197 PEPASNSF
+197 PEATSNSF
-205 SEPKQEQEKQI
+205 SEQKQEQEKQM

-222 KITETKVEIKHE
+222 RITETKVEIKHE
-234 NKLSENPKINN
+234 NKLLENPKMNN

-256 APQNKEVAAHQKL
+256 VVQNEELSAHQKL

-296 TQENLTGKKT
+296 TQEALTGKKT

-373 EEVDLTD
+373 EEIDLTD

>member
-18 WTLAPRQQIFWGN
+18 WTPAPRQQIFWGN

-47 ILDQDFN
+47 TLDQDFK

-85 FESVAKAEPIEISE
+85 FESVAKAEPIEFSM
-99 PESVLGTETPE
+99 PEITLPEAEIEIPETEIPE
-110 VKEEVSEPISEPES
+110 A
-124 VLGTET
+124 
-130 PEVKEEVSEF
+130 KEEVSEF
-140 KAPEDVI
+140 KAPENVI
-147 QSQNETVTT
+147 QPQNEPATT
-156 PEVSEQ
+156 TESSEQ
-162 KRSTPQEV
+162 RASTPQEV
-170 SRKEIPSQDIWSI
+170 SRKEIPSQDIWSL
-183 NEDKIEIKKETTIK
+183 NEDKIEIKKEVAIK
-197 PEPASNSF
+197 
-205 SEPKQEQEKQI
+205 SEPVSNNFLQQKQEQEKQI
-216 NNNKDQ
+216 NNTKDQ
-222 KITETKVEIKHE
+222 RITETKVEIKHE
-234 NKLSENPKINN
+234 NKLPENQKFNN

-269 EFEPSP
+269 EFEPTP

-296 TQENLTGKKT
+296 TQESLTGKKT

-340 KSGQEDEKHH
+340 KSGQEEEKHH